1 MKSDKLIDTII
12 RYIEQ
17 KGIITDESFLRR
29 GQLFELFGVNLA
41 SVIKKMNKAGDTISN
56 KNMLR
61 SALERDVY
69 EQGSKFSYFSLP
81 SAVMNKYD
89 MYSEDGCKRFRQCQT
104 EADLQNTINCQVPSI
119 PLFLTD
125 GSRVKVN
132 NNAITKAVFNY
143 IPVNPLLD
151 PTFNYDYDHY
161 PVDES
166 IINDVLD
173 YMFKT
178 YQSKTAQ
185 VPLDTTSDSKE
196 TAKSTS

>member
-61 SALERDVY
+61 SALERDIY
-69 EQGSKFSYFSLP
+69 EQGGKFSYFSLS

-104 EADLQNTINCQVPSI
+104 EADFNNTINQQVPSI
-119 PLFLTD
+119 PLYLTQ
-125 GSRVKVN
+125 GSRIKIN
-132 NNAITKAVFNY
+132 NNAITKAVFDY

-151 PTFNYDYDHY
+151 PTFNYDYDDY

-166 IINDVLD
+166 LINDVLD
-173 YMFKT
+173 FMFKV
-178 YQSKTAQ
+178 YQSKTSQ